1 MNIINIA
8 KNHYLKLNETAG
20 LVAEVV
26 RKIKDQFKQFDAS
39 TEKVLTKLDASVKE
53 VSNMQTR
60 INVLGRELDKGAEQL
75 EDTK

>member
-1 MNIINIA
+1 M
-8 KNHYLKLNETAG
+8 
-20 LVAEVV
+20 AEVV

-60 INVLGRELDKGAEQL
+60 INVLGRELNKGAEQL
-75 EDTK
+75 ENTQKEE